1 MNMESEQPQFYP
13 LPSSQFHHG
22 TKRTHSG
29 SRRMPQTAAHLP
41 EPEAASPSPL
51 ASSQTPITQEVI
63 GHIYGLRHLD
73 DQHILE
79 LLRVARHPVTDRSSV
94 ATFSTLSSRASSYR
108 VPSLYSDP
116 RSSVA
121 SDVSVNCLTPASRL
135 SQAPSIT
142 SCNKYECTEC
152 NVKLKSKQY
161 WKSHEEEFHEQERMW
176 KCPDCERWFN
186 AGKRFREHHFKHHG
200 CDVCEQPKEK
210 GNGSSRIPSPCV
222 TAAEKIKHHKDAWG
236 CGFCVRL
243 LGSWDERCTHVAQH
257 FDEGKTKADW
267 DFTNV
272 ILGLLLQP
280 ELSNEWHSFLF
291 RKYGEL
297 SEEWP
302 KFTWDQKKS
311 RSLRFSLEEKW
322 DTRVLDTNTR
332 QHLTVLIQKLHDLG
346 SPVPSNL
353 GIQIM
358 HTDTKVLP
366 ESFQE
371 VAMGQS
377 KGTTVLPSHTVPQQ
391 EFQQPAWGIPSQS
404 ASKSTP
410 TEHNL
415 QDFTFMDTTGSHP
428 LPTEFS
434 PESIFTEGFPHDPN
448 DVTFPH
454 IVPYMNYTTNH
465 YVEEPPHFESHIGFS
480 KPVVSPFLATSS
492 PSSLQRKTPK
502 LVSIPS
508 RPEPPHRKPPPP
520 PPKDAESS
528 HPGVRRLSEN
538 TSRHVAVSASWQNE
552 ESWV

>member
-1 MNMESEQPQFYP
+1 MNMESDQPQFYLP
-13 LPSSQFHHG
+13 PSSQLHHG

-94 ATFSTLSSRASSYR
+94 ATFSTLSSRASYR

-121 SDVSVNCLTPASRL
+121 SDVSFNCPTPASRL

-200 CDVCEQPKEK
+200 CDICEQPKEK

-222 TAAEKIKHHKDAWG
+222 IAAEKIKHHKDAWG

-291 RKYGEL
+291 RKYGER

-322 DTRVLDTNTR
+322 DMHVLDTNTR
-332 QHLTVLIQKLHDLG
+332 QHLTGLIQRLHDLG
-346 SPVPSNL
+346 SLVPSNL
-353 GIQIM
+353 GIQII
-358 HTDTKVLP
+358 HTDTKVLT

-377 KGTTVLPSHTVPQQ
+377 KGTTVLPSHTVSQQ
-391 EFQQPAWGIPSQS
+391 EFQQPAWEIPSES
-404 ASKSTP
+404 ASKGTA
-410 TEHNL
+410 TEHDL
-415 QDFTFMDTTGSHP
+415 QDFTFMDTTSSHP

-434 PESIFTEGFPHDPN
+434 PESIFTEGFPHDSN
-448 DVTFPH
+448 IVTFPH
-454 IVPYMNYTTNH
+454 IGSYMDYTTNH
-465 YVEEPPHFESHIGFS
+465 YVEEPPQFNSHIGFS

-492 PSSLQRKTPK
+492 PSNLQRKTPK

-520 PPKDAESS
+520 PPKDAF
-528 HPGVRRLSEN
+528 
-538 TSRHVAVSASWQNE
+538 
-552 ESWV
+552 

>member
-291 RKYGEL
+291 RKYGER

-322 DTRVLDTNTR
+322 DTRVLDTNSR

-346 SPVPSNL
+346 SPVPSNP

-371 VAMGQS
+371 VTMGQS

-404 ASKSTP
+404 APKSTP

-415 QDFTFMDTTGSHP
+415 QEFTFMDTTGSHP

-434 PESIFTEGFPHDPN
+434 PESMFTEGFPHDPN
-448 DVTFPH
+448 DVAFPH
-454 IVPYMNYTTNH
+454 IVSYMDYTTNH
-465 YVEEPPHFESHIGFS
+465 YVEEPPQFESHIGFS
-480 KPVVSPFLATSS
+480 KPVVSPFLASSS
-492 PSSLQRKTPK
+492 PSNLQRKTPK

-538 TSRHVAVSASWQNE
+538 TSRHVAVSTSWQNE